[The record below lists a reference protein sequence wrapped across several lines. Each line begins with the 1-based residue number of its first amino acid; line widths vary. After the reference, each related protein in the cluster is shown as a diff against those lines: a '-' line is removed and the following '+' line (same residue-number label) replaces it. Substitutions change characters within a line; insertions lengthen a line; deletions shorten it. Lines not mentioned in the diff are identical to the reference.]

1 MLTGEDGLMFQE
13 LTFRA
18 MNTGIQGLLESSLEA
33 AQLETLILEAFEQ
46 SEERFSRFLPTSEC
60 SYLNARSGQLCII
73 STSML
78 EVLEL
83 SRHYQEM
90 TNGAFNIR
98 VGHVLRQL
106 GYRQSFERVRESH
119 MEIDQLPCESASTM
133 PIYVDASMNAIRIP
147 AGEELDFGGIVKSW
161 TAHQLANQLR
171 KEWQVRRGLINAGG
185 DVVVWGGATDDEP
198 WLIGV
203 ANPHASDPFQEAT
216 LHLRSGAV
224 ATSSTLRRKW
234 QTSQG
239 EMHHLIDTR
248 RMQPSQSTVVQC
260 TVVGMDLMDCEVWA
274 KVLCMLGHEE
284 GVPLF
289 QQRTQGM
296 EAILYTSLGEILQ
309 VKPQYGGVELTWT
322 GLKGVRSL

>member
-1 MLTGEDGLMFQE
+1 MFQE

-18 MNTGIQGLLESSLEA
+18 MNTGIQVLLESNMDA
-33 AQLETLILEAFEQ
+33 VQLETLIVEAFEQ
-46 SEERFSRFLPTSEC
+46 AEERFSRFLPTSEC
-60 SYLNARSGQLCII
+60 TYLNARSGQLCII
-73 STSML
+73 SSPML
-78 EVLEL
+78 EVIEL
-83 SRHYQEM
+83 SRHYQEQ

-119 MEIDQLPCESASTM
+119 TKLEQLPLESASTM

-161 TAHQLANQLR
+161 TAHELANQLR
-171 KEWQVRRGLINAGG
+171 TEWQVCRGLVNAGG
-185 DVVVWGGATDDEP
+185 DVVVWGGATEDEP
-198 WLIGV
+198 WLIGI
-203 ANPHASDPFQEAT
+203 ANPHASDPSQEAA

-239 EMHHLIDTR
+239 EMHHLIDIRTMR
-248 RMQPSQSTVVQC
+248 PSQSSVIQC
-260 TVVGMDLMDCEVWA
+260 TVVGMDLMECEVWA

-284 GVPLF
+284 GVPFF

-296 EAILYTSLGEILQ
+296 EAILYTSHGEVFQ
-309 VKPQYGGVELTWT
+309 VKPPYGGVELTWT
-322 GLKGVRSL
+322 GLKGVRNL

>member
-1 MLTGEDGLMFQE
+1 MFQE
-13 LTFRA
+13 VTFRA
-18 MNTGIQGLLESSLEA
+18 MNTGIQVLIESEMDA
-33 AQLETLILEAFEQ
+33 VQLENSIEEAFEQ
-46 SEERFSRFLPTSEC
+46 AEERFSRFLPTSEC
-60 SYLNARSGQLCII
+60 NYLNARSGQLCII
-73 STSML
+73 SSPML

-83 SRHYQEM
+83 SRHYQEQ

-106 GYRQSFERVRESH
+106 GYRQSFERVRESQ
-119 MEIDQLPCESASTM
+119 MELEKLPLESASIM

-161 TAHQLANQLR
+161 TAHKLANQLR
-171 KEWQVRRGLINAGG
+171 KDWQVCRGLVNAGG
-185 DVVVWGGATDDEP
+185 DVEVWGGATADEP
-198 WLIGV
+198 WLIGI
-203 ANPHASDPFQEAT
+203 ANPHASDPSQEAT

-239 EMHHLIDTR
+239 EMHHLIDIRTMR
-248 RMQPSQSTVVQC
+248 PSQSSVIQC

-289 QQRTQGM
+289 KQRTEGM
-296 EAILYTSLGEILQ
+296 EAILYTTDGEVFQ
-309 VKPQYGGVELTWT
+309 AKPQHGGIELTWT
-322 GLKGVRSL
+322 GLEGVRNL